1 MNATMTSKNTMRV
14 FVTILAL
21 TMTPAL
27 AWAQYNKIY
36 IPPKVYTP
44 PKVSIPRPAS
54 RPKISTPKQP
64 KVKQSQA
71 KQPKQKSRGKV
82 AKEKV
87 QKTDRRQQN
96 QDVKRERNQQK
107 QQRQAQQHQQ
117 KLQQNEL
124 KQQRKQQKEQEKAQ
138 RKQEKSGKSQV
149 KQDKQ
154 KNSSPQPAAR
164 SGQTEPQGRVT
175 PLRAGGHAIDT
186 PSGNHYEFNRE
197 GKLSGFSKG
206 GTEATFRRDGS
217 FKTVKANGMQIE
229 HGAAGVRTVQ
239 SPLPGGGRLASTGP
253 GRGFIETPMTRGGH
267 AYVMRTYVAGG
278 RVSVAVYRPYFYRG
292 VVYYRYMPGFFFAP
306 RFYAWAYYPWPTPI
320 VFSWGWFGAPWYGF
334 YGPYFAP
341 FAAYPNA
348 SLWLTDY
355 LLAANLQAAYQDR
368 DGAGTGD
375 EGTSEADTG
384 NDSGSP
390 LTPEVK
396 YAIASEVRAQIAAN
410 QTMAA
415 HPDQAETAGDEAATA
430 VLDPTSRV
438 FVVSSSLSEQTAS
451 GGECGLTPGDVIGR
465 LGDSPDAEQRILV
478 TVLSSKRGDC
488 AVGSQLQAPVQEL
501 VEMHNDFL
509 RQLDSGLGALAQDEG
524 QNGLP
529 VGPAAGQHLAP
540 SSQPETPDASAP
552 TLLQQ
557 QQESADQAE
566 SEIRKTVQSGSSD

>member
-1 MNATMTSKNTMRV
+1 MKTTLITKNTMRM
-14 FVTILAL
+14 FLTLLAL

-27 AWAQYNKIY
+27 AWAQYKIY

-44 PKVSIPRPAS
+44 PKVSTPRPAS
-54 RPKISTPKQP
+54 QPKASSPKQP
-64 KVKQSQA
+64 N
-71 KQPKQKSRGKV
+71 
-82 AKEKV
+82 V

-96 QDVKRERNQQK
+96 QEVKRERNQQK
-107 QQRQAQQHQQ
+107 QERQAQQHQQ
-117 KLQQNEL
+117 KLQQKEL
-124 KQQRKQQKEQEKAQ
+124 KQQLKQQKEQEKAH
-138 RKQEKSGKSQV
+138 RNQEKIAKRQT
-149 KQDKQ
+149 KQHKQ
-154 KNSSPQPAAR
+154 KSSSPQPAAR
-164 SGQTEPQGRVT
+164 TGQTEPQGRAT

-197 GKLSGFSKG
+197 GKFSKG
-206 GTEATFRRDGS
+206 GKEATFRRDGS

-229 HGAAGVRTVQ
+229 HGAIGVRTVQ
-239 SPLPGGGRLASTGP
+239 SSIPGGGRLVSTGP

-267 AYVMRTYVAGG
+267 AYVVRTYVAGS

-320 VFSWGWFGAPWYGF
+320 PFSWGWFGAPWYGF

-355 LLAANLQAAYQDR
+355 LLAENLQAAYQDR
-368 DGAGTGD
+368 EGAGTGD
-375 EGTSEADTG
+375 EGVSEAG
-384 NDSGSP
+384 SVNDSGSP
-390 LTPEVK
+390 ITPEVK

-430 VLDPTSRV
+430 VLDPTVRV
-438 FVVSSSLSEQTAS
+438 FVVSSSLSEQTTS
-451 GGECGLTPGDVIGR
+451 GEECGLTPGDVIAR
-465 LGDSPDAEQRILV
+465 LGDSPDADQRIPA
-478 TVLSSKRGDC
+478 TVLSSKHGDC
-488 AVGSQLQAPVQEL
+488 AVGSQFQAPVQEL
-501 VEMHNDFL
+501 VDMHNDFL
-509 RQLDSGLGALAQDEG
+509 RQLDSGLGALAQEEG
-524 QNGLP
+524 QKGLP

-540 SSQPETPDASAP
+540 GSQPETPDASAP
-552 TLLQQ
+552 TMLQQ

-566 SEIRKTVQSGSSD
+566 AEIRQSIQSGSDN